1 MADTGKQSPLGQN
14 VLGGLLQNRCLRINP
29 NAEYYM
35 GISKSNSDYTYG
47 QLIEG
52 TVLRMLTWSINDG
65 FTRQATTGLLD
76 ATYNNLISISGDG
89 ACYALGNSKPPTYVV
104 SDPSGVWTDKA
115 IEVGALYDGGPANA
129 GYSVDGTTDFG
140 QSATWAPYDTTNVNK
155 SITQWGW
162 VRCHALQ
169 AHNEFNWHAKV

>member
-1 MADTGKQSPLGQN
+1 MANTGKQSPLGQN

-65 FTRQATTGLLD
+65 FTRQATTSLSD

-104 SDPSGVWTDKA
+104 SDPSGVWTEKSLA
-115 IEVGALYDGGPANA
+115 YA
-129 GYSVDGTTDFG
+129 GLTTAKRRQF
-140 QSATWAPYDTTNVNK
+140 
-155 SITQWGW
+155 SIRTYIYHCDSRQ
-162 VRCHALQ
+162 H
-169 AHNEFNWHAKV
+169 